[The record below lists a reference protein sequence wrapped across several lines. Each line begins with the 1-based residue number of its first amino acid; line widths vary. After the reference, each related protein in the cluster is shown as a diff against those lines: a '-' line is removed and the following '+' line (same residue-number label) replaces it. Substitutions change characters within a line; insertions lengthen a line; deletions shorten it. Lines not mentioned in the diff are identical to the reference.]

1 MECGIITVVVDIHR
15 VSTSYRWWIPDSQCD
30 RQSVIGDRAGD
41 CEDVEDG
48 VERLVWNVYTE
59 TVAS

>member
-1 MECGIITVVVDIHR
+1 MWSVESLQWWWIYTVYQHPIDGG
-15 VSTSYRWWIPDSQCD
+15 WWIPDSQCD

-48 VERLVWNVYTE
+48 VE
-59 TVAS
+59 

>member
-15 VSTSYRWWIPDSQCD
+15 VSTSYRWWILDSQCD

-48 VERLVWNVYTE
+48 VE
-59 TVAS
+59 